1 MAYNPNMYNT
11 YGQMYGNSY
20 GMTGPQGMANMQG
33 QNYGAGY
40 GQGYG
45 QSYGPGPVKGEI
57 EWVDG
62 EVGAKAYQIPA
73 GCTKPVALWDT
84 NDTVIYLKSVNPYG
98 IPNPLQK
105 IHYRM
110 EEMVPKYMGQDSTAR
125 LESGSMGGTVGSGA
139 GGSSVDAQDMSGY
152 VRKEELEAMRDELKE
167 AISSMHTPETRGAKS
182 NVKSAV

>member
-20 GMTGPQGMANMQG
+20 GQAAYPQGVQGMPGMQ
-33 QNYGAGY
+33 

-45 QSYGPGPVKGEI
+45 QMPVKGEI

-73 GCTKPVALWDT
+73 GTTKPVALWDT
-84 NDTVIYLKSVNPYG
+84 NDTVIYLKSMNPYG
-98 IPNPLQK
+98 IPNPIQK

-110 EEMVPKYMGQDSTAR
+110 EEMTPKYMGQDQQR
-125 LESGSMGGTVGSGA
+125 LESG
-139 GGSSVDAQDMSGY
+139 DAQAGHDMTGY
-152 VRKEELEAMRDELKE
+152 VRKEELDAMKEELKE
-167 AISSMHTPETRGAKS
+167 AIRSMQTAEMKGART
-182 NVKSAV
+182 NAKSAV